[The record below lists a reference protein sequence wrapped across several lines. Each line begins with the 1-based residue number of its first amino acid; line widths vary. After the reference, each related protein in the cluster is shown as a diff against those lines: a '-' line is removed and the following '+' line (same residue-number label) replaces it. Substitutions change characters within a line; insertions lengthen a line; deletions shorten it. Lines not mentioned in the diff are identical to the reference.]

1 MALLMVLVALLVA
14 SILAMAVVEGTRT
27 GIALTRGSVESAR
40 AEALAEAGLH
50 FAAHA
55 LLTRETEAAAPRRL
69 ALELEEGAVDI
80 IIEDEDGKIDLNHA
94 DAALLTGLFL
104 AAGIDHGEAAIS
116 ADRII
121 DFRDEDDE
129 PRLLGA
135 EAADDPMLEGEAPPK
150 NAPFDSI
157 VELRRVPGID
167 QPLMERLERA
177 ITISTGNTGI
187 DPGVAGFLA
196 LSALPGMTEETAN
209 RLLDDAAAAEPM
221 TSGRT
226 LADMR
231 GLEEARPYLLVSR
244 QRHYTI
250 RSVARLTSG
259 ATFELVTLIELTDDT
274 ERPFVT
280 HDRRRGASGAEV
292 ERPDGMEQTE

>member
-14 SILAMAVVEGTRT
+14 SVLAMAVVDGTRT

-55 LLTRETEAAAPRRL
+55 LIGREPERAAPRRL
-69 ALELEEGAVDI
+69 ALELEDGTVDI

-94 DAALLTGLFL
+94 DARLLTGLFL
-104 AAGIDHGEAAIS
+104 AAGIDDDEAAIS

-121 DFRDEDDE
+121 DFRDADDE
-129 PRLLGA
+129 PRPLGA
-135 EAADDPMLEGEAPPK
+135 EAADYPAIGGEAPPK

-187 DPGVAGFLA
+187 DPNVAGFLA

-209 RLLDDAAAAEPM
+209 RLLDEAAAAESNP
-221 TSGRT
+221 SGHP
-226 LADMR
+226 LADMS
-231 GLEEARPYLLVSR
+231 GLEAARSYLLGSR
-244 QRHYTI
+244 ESQYTI
-250 RSVARLTSG
+250 RSISHLTSG
-259 ATFELVTLIELTDDT
+259 ATFELVTLIELDHGA
-274 ERPFVT
+274 ERPFAI
-280 HDRRRGASGAEV
+280 HDRRRGMSGAV
-292 ERPDGMEQTE
+292 VDGPDGMEQTE